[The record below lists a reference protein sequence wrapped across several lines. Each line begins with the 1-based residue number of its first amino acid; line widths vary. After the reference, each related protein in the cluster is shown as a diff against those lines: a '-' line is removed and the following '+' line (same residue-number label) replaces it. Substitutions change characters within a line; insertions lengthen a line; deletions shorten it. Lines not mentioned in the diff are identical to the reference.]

1 MKFVYVLPGWEGS
14 ASDSRVLRNALERED
29 CFEVPIGKNFSKCP
43 LLIRHKY
50 FRASNIQVNNVG
62 KYYLVDAGY
71 TNGPGYLAPYRS
83 TRYHLQEWA
92 TQGNNPTTYKEL
104 FNLRH
109 SKKRNVIERT
119 FGLLK
124 KRWAILRQASFFN
137 IKQQVQIINACCVL
151 HNFLVDKRL
160 LTDARLLEE
169 VDADILTAH
178 NTGAS
183 FEYADT
189 AEPIKATNEW
199 TTFRDNLALTM
210 FNEYQDRITNIPT
223 P

>member
-1 MKFVYVLPGWEGS
+1 MKFIYVLPGWEGS

-29 CFEVPIGKNFSKCP
+29 CFEVPI
-43 LLIRHKY
+43 
-50 FRASNIQVNNVG
+50 G

-104 FNLRH
+104 FNIRH

-137 IKQQVQIINACCVL
+137 IKQQV
-151 HNFLVDKRL
+151 
-160 LTDARLLEE
+160 
-169 VDADILTAH
+169 
-178 NTGAS
+178 
-183 FEYADT
+183 
-189 AEPIKATNEW
+189 
-199 TTFRDNLALTM
+199 
-210 FNEYQDRITNIPT
+210 
-223 P
+223 